1 VTSTSSAL
9 KIYFAGSI
17 RGGRADA
24 ALYAE
29 LITYLQT
36 KGEVLTEHIGIPDLT
51 ANGEAGLSDL
61 DIYNRDMTWL
71 LSSDIIVAEVT
82 HPSLGVGF
90 EIAKA
95 TSAGKRV
102 LCLYRTEPD
111 KRLSAMIAGCNDVT
125 VASYQTLNEAK
136 LIIDNYL

>member
-1 VTSTSSAL
+1 MTSTSSAL

>member
-1 VTSTSSAL
+1 MTSTSSAL

-136 LIIDNYL
+136 HIIDNYL

>member
-1 VTSTSSAL
+1 MTSTSSAL

-125 VASYQTLNEAK
+125 VVSYQTLNEAK
-136 LIIDNYL
+136 HIIDNYL

>member
-125 VASYQTLNEAK
+125 VVSYQTLNEAK
-136 LIIDNYL
+136 HIIDNYL

>member
-1 VTSTSSAL
+1 MTTTL

-71 LSSDIIVAEVT
+71 LSSDVIVAEVT

-136 LIIDNYL
+136 HIIDNYL

>member
-1 VTSTSSAL
+1 MTSTSSTL

-71 LSSDIIVAEVT
+71 LSSDVIVAEVT

-102 LCLYRTEPD
+102 LCLYRPQPD

>member
-1 VTSTSSAL
+1 MTPISSTL

-136 LIIDNYL
+136 HIIDNYL

>member
-1 VTSTSSAL
+1 MTSTSSAL

-71 LSSDIIVAEVT
+71 LPSDVIVAEVT

-102 LCLYRTEPD
+102 LCLYRPQPD

>member
-1 VTSTSSAL
+1 MTSTSSAL

-24 ALYAE
+24 ALYTE

-125 VASYQTLNEAK
+125 VASYQTLNEARH
-136 LIIDNYL
+136 IIDNYL

>member
-1 VTSTSSAL
+1 MTPISSTL

>member
-136 LIIDNYL
+136 HIIDNYL

>member
-1 VTSTSSAL
+1 MTSTSSAL

-125 VASYQTLNEAK
+125 VASYQTLNEARH
-136 LIIDNYL
+136 IIDNYL

>member
-125 VASYQTLNEAK
+125 VASYQTLNEARH
-136 LIIDNYL
+136 IIDNYL

>member
-1 VTSTSSAL
+1 MTSTSSAL

-71 LSSDIIVAEVT
+71 LSSDVIVAEVT

-136 LIIDNYL
+136 HIIDNYL

>member
-1 VTSTSSAL
+1 MTPISSTL

-125 VASYQTLNEAK
+125 VASYQTLNEARH
-136 LIIDNYL
+136 IIDNYL

>member
-1 VTSTSSAL
+1 LTPISSTL